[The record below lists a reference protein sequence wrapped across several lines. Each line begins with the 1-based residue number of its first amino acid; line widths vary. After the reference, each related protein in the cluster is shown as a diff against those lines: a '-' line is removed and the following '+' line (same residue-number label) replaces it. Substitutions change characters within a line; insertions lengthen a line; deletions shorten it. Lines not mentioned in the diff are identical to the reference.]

1 MSVQSEPEPF
11 KTSQNAAALNPS
23 TLTSQNALPRPTTR
37 HGAPLKP
44 STKYKAEKSTE
55 AVRQASSGSV
65 SYLGDNR
72 DGSGDREASVSSAFA
87 RASTVLEA
95 VERTT
100 AAGGL
105 PLLDDST
112 RLANLVKMPARANAK
127 ATKRKRFARSCSRG
141 RSNSESPDF
150 VMYSP
155 SHFLNASDDS
165 DSQKQLMSE
174 KLRMLFPCCVLQLPL
189 LLLDWSLQSYTLDP
203 IKPSSGHA
211 QGKIDAATRLLWER
225 SVILLVESVQQYM

>member
-1 MSVQSEPEPF
+1 MSVKSEPEPSNP
-11 KTSQNAAALNPS
+11 TSQNAAALNPS
-23 TLTSQNALPRPTTR
+23 TLTSQNAPPRPTTR

-55 AVRQASSGSV
+55 AVRQASSSV
-65 SYLGDNR
+65 GYLGDNR

-95 VERTT
+95 LENTT
-100 AAGGL
+100 SAGGP

-112 RLANLVKMPARANAK
+112 PLADLVKMPARANAK
-127 ATKRKRFARSCSRG
+127 AAKRKRFARSCSRG

-155 SHFLNASDDS
+155 SHFLNASGDS
-165 DSQKQLMSE
+165 DSQ
-174 KLRMLFPCCVLQLPL
+174 
-189 LLLDWSLQSYTLDP
+189 
-203 IKPSSGHA
+203 
-211 QGKIDAATRLLWER
+211 
-225 SVILLVESVQQYM
+225 